1 MDAISTLFNAGLVPK
16 LTSYF
21 SVAYLA
27 IFLPAAIVVYWLL
40 PQKARRWFLLA
51 AGYGFFWLI
60 SGKLTVFLLLAT
72 LSIYLFGLWLD
83 KLNAKRKAEAK
94 TAKQTRQRWVI
105 FFASVVHIGTLL
117 VLKYTP
123 FFLGNVNSLIKACG
137 SSFEIGIPKFILPIG
152 ISFFT
157 MQAMSYILDVYHGAI
172 KEII

>member
-94 TAKQTRQRWVI
+94 TAKDRAEKKQSKKLIDSSALGYFLCIRSTYRY
-105 FFASVVHIGTLL
+105 ASC
-117 VLKYTP
+117 
-123 FFLGNVNSLIKACG
+123 A
-137 SSFEIGIPKFILPIG
+137 EIYSVFPGKCKLAYKGMRLF
-152 ISFFT
+152 
-157 MQAMSYILDVYHGAI
+157 V
-172 KEII
+172 

>member
-94 TAKQTRQRWVI
+94 TAKDRAEKKQSKKLIR
-105 FFASVVHIGTLL
+105 L
-117 VLKYTP
+117 VSAGL
-123 FFLGNVNSLIKACG
+123 FSLH
-137 SSFEIGIPKFILPIG
+137 P
-152 ISFFT
+152 
-157 MQAMSYILDVYHGAI
+157 
-172 KEII
+172 